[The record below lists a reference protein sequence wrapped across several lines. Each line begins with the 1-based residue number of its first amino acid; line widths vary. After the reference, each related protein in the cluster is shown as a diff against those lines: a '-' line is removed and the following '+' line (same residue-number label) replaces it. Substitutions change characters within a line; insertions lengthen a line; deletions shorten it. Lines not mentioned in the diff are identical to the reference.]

1 MSGLMKMTV
10 NEMRLFLREPA
21 SVFFTVLF
29 PTLLVV
35 ILGLIPGFREPNTSL
50 GGLRVIDLYVPIA
63 IALSLAML
71 ALTAMPSYLST
82 YREKGILRRLAV
94 TPMPPARLLL
104 AQLLTNLLMAI
115 VAVGLLLAVAR
126 MAYDVAMPQQVVGY
140 IVAFLLAAAA
150 LFAMGLLVAALAPSG
165 KAAPSIGLML
175 YFPIMFFAG
184 LWVPRAAMPET
195 LRHISDFTPLGAGV
209 QALQDAAGGAWPQ
222 PLHLAVMAA
231 YVIVFSV
238 AAARFFRWE

>member
-1 MSGLMKMTV
+1 
-10 NEMRLFLREPA
+10 
-21 SVFFTVLF
+21 
-29 PTLLVV
+29 
-35 ILGLIPGFREPNTSL
+35 ILGLIPGFRDPNPSL

-71 ALTAMPSYLST
+71 ALTAMPTCLST
-82 YREKGILRRLAV
+82 YRERGILRRLAV

-126 MAYDVAMPQQVVGY
+126 IVFDVAAPQQVVGY

-165 KAAPSIGLML
+165 KAAPSIGLIL
-175 YFPIMFFAG
+175 YFPLMFFAG

-195 LRHISDFTPLGAGV
+195 LR
-209 QALQDAAGGAWPQ
+209 
-222 PLHLAVMAA
+222 
-231 YVIVFSV
+231 
-238 AAARFFRWE
+238 